1 MPHEAS
7 LRTIYSYYL
16 STVNVNPEGDVN
28 LSDELNL
35 QGLGSLQFS
44 LVIPVKPIQKLAEV
58 LDLEAPNIALVQ
70 LTWPYSWIWTG
81 LGILRLHLVFLFY
94 FLPSLPTFEEDG
106 IRS

>member
-35 QGLGSLQFS
+35 QGLGNLQFS

-70 LTWPYSWIWTG
+70 LA
-81 LGILRLHLVFLFY
+81 LFLDLDRFRY
-94 FLPSLPTFEEDG
+94 FEAASSFFVPFPPLFTDV
-106 IRS
+106 